1 MSESR
6 WWASLRHGG
15 LLITPSRIAEF
26 FPSELQPLPLFTVE
40 KLRREWLRSR
50 SDDANHELLDIVL
63 EWVCGLNNA
72 YGRKWVRGSDVD
84 TSWSRRALT
93 GEVIRPRRIWL
104 AERGA
109 VLSVFVDSET
119 RLGVGRGRR
128 AVARVVEWL
137 RATGHKL
144 ALLTNGR
151 QFRLLYAGSDYEA
164 WAEWDAAL
172 WFEDGTP
179 GAQVDA
185 FRALLS
191 VDTLVPKKEGEASAL
206 LAAIELSRKGQAELS
221 DVLGE
226 RVRRAVELLLQAHGK
241 ALDSQLASVPPRDIY
256 RAAARIIMRL
266 VVGFFAEA
274 RDLLP
279 RDNPV
284 YHHSYGLNGLRE
296 QLGPFAATGERLRSR
311 FGAHS
316 RLLALFRLIYEGSH
330 HEALPVMRYG
340 GGLFTPGDAGS
351 SDPVSIALATLE
363 RGNHDVSDDVV
374 ASILD
379 LLCTTRVKVRQGRA
393 RTWVAAPVDFS
404 DLSSEYIGILYEG
417 LLDYELKRCAD
428 DDPTVF
434 LALGTQPA
442 LPLSRL
448 EAMDDR
454 ALKNLVEAL
463 KKKDKGDT
471 GDEGEEEEED
481 EGGEEQE
488 EEETADQGDDAG
500 EEEVVLPEEPDSPR
514 VAALRRARAWARR
527 AAVVGGLVARRGRR
541 RNLDDDPELEA
552 AAKRLVPDLA
562 VRLPG
567 QWFLVR
573 WGGTRKG
580 HGTFYTRP
588 QLTVPVVQRTLRP
601 LAYDAPPDEDG
612 KPDELAPAAAWTPK
626 RPADILSL
634 KVCDPAM
641 GSGSFLVAALRFLT
655 DALFASLHHHGCIA
669 PQTEGALVSL
679 PFGDAAAG
687 KLSDLLLPLRPDAD
701 DFELRLRAQLK
712 RFVLER
718 CLYGVDIDPLAV
730 ELARLSLWVETMDRD
745 MPFEF
750 LRHKFKN
757 GNSLIGCWFDRYRD
771 YPALAWAREGG
782 DKDREGVHHEKSK
795 WTRAISQMK
804 DGVRESLVD
813 VLTNQLSLLNRPSG
827 DAEGVHDSVATAL
840 VALHQPPVADP
851 EEQDAR
857 YRKSVEN
864 LEDLVKLREAFDTW
878 CAIWFWPADQLDL
891 CPLAHD
897 LLSPSEDARTVVR
910 RLQAHHRFF
919 HWDLEFPDVFDG
931 SAAGFDAIVGNPP
944 WEIQKPNSLEFFS
957 NLDPLYRSYTKTEA
971 LARQKELFVASE
983 PDERAWVGY
992 NAELKAKSNWVKNA
1006 GNPWGDGLADTE
1018 KFSLGRGQLGAQ
1030 LHGRWADARARR
1042 RSYGDPGHPCRHQG
1056 SSDINTYKLFLE
1068 QAHALLRRH
1077 GMLGMLVPSGV
1088 YSDLGSRELR
1098 ALFLER
1104 CNWRWLY
1111 SFQNARYV
1119 FNDVRDR
1126 VKIAAIG
1133 VQKGGSTQALAVRF
1147 RLGPAGSPEA
1157 SELEADIGDPARFL
1171 SVSYDDLVQ
1180 FSPQTRALVEVVSA
1194 RDLQLLEK
1202 VYERGVLLGVD
1213 PSWGIDYARE
1223 FDATKGARVSVPRAH
1238 LDVDGVY
1245 CDELGRWELL
1255 DGVRGLPFY
1264 QGLMVQPFDFSA
1276 KSWVSGTGPRAKWV
1290 PVPWTGKT
1298 LGPQFVMDETAAK
1311 ASEKFIPTSKVGVRR
1326 VARSDDERTVFAAL
1340 IPGAPC
1346 SDKLAVLYRKRL
1358 DGFLPALVAV
1368 LNSSVFNYCTRQRVA
1383 GTQVD
1388 EHVLR
1393 ELPLL
1398 HLDMEDPAL
1407 AQLALGALQLN
1418 AASPMLADCWVSFA
1432 QRVPRVRTQAWRS
1445 LWAITEHER
1454 LRLRAGLDAV
1464 ATALYGLNEEDLR
1477 WILRSCDFPVV
1488 KVCAKPFSR
1497 TLDTKGFWRVEK
1509 KRDPEL
1515 RQTVLV
1521 QVAFGEL
1528 QAHIRREKGSVRNG
1542 VAAFLATNDGEGWP
1556 LPETLRLADYDLGH
1570 DDRAKEPQPVASR
1583 LGPRFLPW
1591 QLEQSAE
1598 DSWAECER
1606 HARAIV
1612 GDAEFERL
1620 TTETGSTASTSST
1633 LTSDP
1638 ARVPVPRAVGAAQQ
1652 GSLFSAEGFQRTP
1665 APPARPKKPKK

>member
-15 LLITPSRIAEF
+15 LLIAPSRIAEL
-26 FPSELQPLPLFTVE
+26 FPSEPQRLPFFTVE

-63 EWVCGLNNA
+63 EWVCGLNNG
-72 YGRKWVRGSDVD
+72 YGRKWLRGSDVD

-109 VLSVFVDSET
+109 VLPVFVDSET

-137 RATGHKL
+137 RATSHKL

-206 LAAIELSRKGQAELS
+206 LVAIELSRKGQAELS

-241 ALDSQLASVPPRDIY
+241 ALDSQLASVPLRDIY

-296 QLGPFAATGERLRSR
+296 QLGPFAATGERLRGR
-311 FGAHS
+311 FGAYS

-330 HEALPVMRYG
+330 HEALSVMRYG
-340 GGLFTPGDAGS
+340 GGLFTPGDAKS
-351 SDPVSIALATLE
+351 SDPVSVALGALE
-363 RGNHDVSDDVV
+363 RGNHDVSDEVV
-374 ASILD
+374 ATILD

-393 RTWVAAPVDFS
+393 STWVAAPVNFS

-442 LPLSRL
+442 FPLSRL
-448 EAMDDR
+448 EAMGDR

-463 KKKDKGDT
+463 KKKDKGDA
-471 GDEGEEEEED
+471 GDDAENEEEEEED
-481 EGGEEQE
+481 GGEEQE
-488 EEETADQGDDAG
+488 EEETADQGED
-500 EEEVVLPEEPDSPR
+500 EVVLSEEPDSPR

-527 AAVVGGLVARRGRR
+527 AAAVGGLVSRRGRR

-601 LAYDAPPDEDG
+601 LVYDAPSGQDG
-612 KPDELAPAAAWTPK
+612 RADELAPAAAWTPK
-626 RPADILSL
+626 RPADVLSL

-655 DALFASLHHHGCIA
+655 DALFASLHHHSCIA
-669 PQTEGALVSL
+669 PQAEGTLVSL

-701 DFELRLRAQLK
+701 DFELRLRARLK

-782 DKDREGVHHEKSK
+782 DKDREGVHHEKNK

-804 DGVRESLVD
+804 ERVRESLVD

-827 DAEGVHDSVATAL
+827 DAEEVHDSVAMAL

-857 YRKSVEN
+857 YRKSVEDR
-864 LEDLVKLREAFDTW
+864 EDLVKLREAFDTW
-878 CAIWFWPADQLDL
+878 CAIWLWPPDQLDV

-897 LLSPSEDARTVVR
+897 LLSPSEEARSVVR
-910 RLQAHHRFF
+910 RLQTHYRFF
-919 HWDLEFPDVFDG
+919 HWDLEFPDVFG
-931 SAAGFDAIVGNPP
+931 GPTAGFDVIIGNPP

-971 LARQKELFVASE
+971 LARQKELFGASE

-992 NAELKAKSNWVKNA
+992 NAELKAKSNWVKNV
-1006 GNPWGDGLADTE
+1006 GNPWGDGAGETAR
-1018 KFSLGRGQLGAQ
+1018 FALGRGRSADG
-1030 LHGRWADARARR
+1030 LHERWGGVRATRRAYADP
-1042 RSYGDPGHPCRHQG
+1042 DHPCRHQG
-1056 SSDINTYKLFLE
+1056 SGDINTYKLFLE
-1068 QAHALLRRH
+1068 QSHTLLRCGGR
-1077 GMLGMLVPSGV
+1077 LGMLVPSGI
-1088 YSDLGSRELR
+1088 YSDLGSRDLR
-1098 ALFLER
+1098 TLFLER
-1104 CNWRWLY
+1104 CRWDWLY
-1111 SFQNARYV
+1111 TFQNERFV
-1119 FNDVRDR
+1119 FKGVAHII
-1126 VKIAAIG
+1126 KIAAVG
-1133 VQKGGSTQALAVRF
+1133 LAKGGKTDRVYTRF
-1147 RLGPAGSPEA
+1147 RLGPGGSPEVG
-1157 SELEADIGDPARFL
+1157 ELEDDITDLARFL
-1171 SVSYDDLVQ
+1171 AVPRERLAQ
-1180 FSPQTRALVEVVSA
+1180 FSPDTRAFVELRTA
-1194 RDLQLLEK
+1194 RDLRLLERL
-1202 VYERGVLLGVD
+1202 YESGVLLGSDSKWALV
-1213 PSWGIDYARE
+1213 YARE
-1223 FDATKGARVSVPRAH
+1223 FDMTKAARASTPRAQ
-1238 LDVDGVY
+1238 LDV
-1245 CDELGRWELL
+1245 
-1255 DGVRGLPFY
+1255 
-1264 QGLMVQPFDFSA
+1264 
-1276 KSWVSGTGPRAKWV
+1276 
-1290 PVPWTGKT
+1290 
-1298 LGPQFVMDETAAK
+1298 
-1311 ASEKFIPTSKVGVRR
+1311 
-1326 VARSDDERTVFAAL
+1326 
-1340 IPGAPC
+1340 
-1346 SDKLAVLYRKRL
+1346 
-1358 DGFLPALVAV
+1358 
-1368 LNSSVFNYCTRQRVA
+1368 
-1383 GTQVD
+1383 
-1388 EHVLR
+1388 
-1393 ELPLL
+1393 
-1398 HLDMEDPAL
+1398 
-1407 AQLALGALQLN
+1407 
-1418 AASPMLADCWVSFA
+1418 
-1432 QRVPRVRTQAWRS
+1432 
-1445 LWAITEHER
+1445 
-1454 LRLRAGLDAV
+1454 AGLST
-1464 ATALYGLNEEDLR
+1464 TAG
-1477 WILRSCDFPVV
+1477 
-1488 KVCAKPFSR
+1488 KFSI
-1497 TLDTKGFWRVEK
+1497 G
-1509 KRDPEL
+1509 
-1515 RQTVLV
+1515 
-1521 QVAFGEL
+1521 
-1528 QAHIRREKGSVRNG
+1528 
-1542 VAAFLATNDGEGWP
+1542 
-1556 LPETLRLADYDLGH
+1556 
-1570 DDRAKEPQPVASR
+1570 
-1583 LGPRFLPW
+1583 
-1591 QLEQSAE
+1591 AE
-1598 DSWAECER
+1598 A
-1606 HARAIV
+1606 
-1612 GDAEFERL
+1612 
-1620 TTETGSTASTSST
+1620 
-1633 LTSDP
+1633 
-1638 ARVPVPRAVGAAQQ
+1638 
-1652 GSLFSAEGFQRTP
+1652 
-1665 APPARPKKPKK
+1665 